1 MNEIIHPAGTTAIVP
16 KASAED
22 FLGRFREIVSDPL
35 NLLIYRVP
43 EAGLV
48 QNELVCLHNGI
59 WVPITG
65 NGAYFGKFSE
75 ILAINRGVH
84 EPLEEYVFQTVISHL
99 PEAPIMLEL
108 GAYWGH
114 YSMWLKKRRPA
125 AKTILVEADK
135 NHLEVGVE
143 NFTRNSIEGEFI
155 HMFVGAE
162 GFEIDAFSEERP
174 GLPLNIVHADIDL
187 NELEMLRG
195 ASKSLAEHKIE
206 RLFVSTHSQTLH
218 AQVIKRLQY
227 LGYKIEVTSDFDN
240 ETTSFDGFVFATAPH
255 IKPTFKNNLGL
266 LFGRA
271 DNLNLTP
278 EKVMIK
284 LGAIAQ
290 YKHQDTSN

>member
-1 MNEIIHPAGTTAIVP
+1 MQV
-16 KASAED
+16 
-22 FLGRFREIVSDPL
+22 
-35 NLLIYRVP
+35 
-43 EAGLV
+43 
-48 QNELVCLHNGI
+48 
-59 WVPITG
+59 TG
-65 NGAYFGKFSE
+65 NGAYFGAFSE

-84 EPLEEYVFQTVISHL
+84 EPLEEYVFQRVLSHL

-155 HMFVGAE
+155 HMFVGPE
-162 GFEIDAFSEERP
+162 GFKIDAFSAERP

-206 RLFVSTHSQTLH
+206 RLFVSTHSQALH

-255 IKPTFKNNLGL
+255 IKPTFKTNLGS
-266 LFGRA
+266 LFGRTE
-271 DNLNLTP
+271 NLTLNSQQ
-278 EKVMIK
+278 I
-284 LGAIAQ
+284 IARLEQ
-290 YKHQDTSN
+290 VENTN

>member
-1 MNEIIHPAGTTAIVP
+1 MNEIFLPAGTTAIVP
-16 KASAED
+16 KATAED

-65 NGAYFGKFSE
+65 NGAYFGAFSE

-155 HMFVGAE
+155 QMFVGAR
-162 GFEIDAFSEERP
+162 GFEIDTFLEERP
-174 GLPLNIVHADIDL
+174 SIRLNILHADIDL
-187 NELEMLRG
+187 CELEMLCG
-195 ASKSLAEHKIE
+195 AEKSLAKHTIE
-206 RLFVSTHSQTLH
+206 RLFISTHSQTIHTEVL
-218 AQVIKRLQY
+218 KRLQKA
-227 LGYKIEVTSDFDN
+227 GYKIEVTSDFDS
-240 ETTSFDGFVFATAPH
+240 ETTSFDGFVFATASH
-255 IKPTFKNNLGL
+255 IKQTFETNLGS
-266 LFGRA
+266 LFGRTG
-271 DNLNLTP
+271 NLTLNP
-278 EKVMIK
+278 QQI
-284 LGAIAQ
+284 IARLEQ
-290 YKHQDTSN
+290 VENTN